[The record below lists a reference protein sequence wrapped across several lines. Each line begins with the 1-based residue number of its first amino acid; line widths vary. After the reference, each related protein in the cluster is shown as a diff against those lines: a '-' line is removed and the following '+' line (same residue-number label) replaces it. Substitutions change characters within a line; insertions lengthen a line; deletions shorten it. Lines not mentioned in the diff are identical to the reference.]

1 MRQGIDRWLWLA
13 ILAIPI
19 AAWLFID
26 SRPAPTVPDPGA
38 TVPAPAVD
46 IAPPDVAP
54 APQLVVEKP
63 DPEPLPEPR
72 DPPDEPLKLR
82 IRALTAAGV
91 LLAPGTEL
99 PLVSASGRVSTGE
112 AGFIE
117 IDGRGL
123 QWVVETDRRV
133 PLNLPGGQWV
143 IDFTFQ
149 EPSSAVL
156 AQLEWVALA
165 RDEAEALPARLF
177 LSGQTVVPPGLRM
190 LVKVM
195 FRDRILEGGIELTDG
210 NKLWWSRTLV
220 SESWFA
226 GRLDLIL
233 EWDSSQ
239 AAEPMRQQ
247 IEKLWPPAAREEVW
261 SWHGSLSVD
270 DPDEAQRQQREIA
283 SWYLQALAEVEA
295 SRDLL
300 LVAGANAR
308 GKRASLLRDLQRT
321 DQLYEHPLAPVLETL
336 GRGTSFDFKRW
347 RTLIDEDFPRR
358 WKKWAA
364 EGRVPWP
371 HRHPGAARNIALL
384 FGSLNKYSRLE
395 STVLY
400 ETLGKPR
407 HLNDFVANFDWEPA
421 TERKQTL
428 SKLRN
433 YVDSVRTSIWP

>member
-46 IAPPDVAP
+46 VPPPDVAP

-99 PLVSASGRVSTGE
+99 PLVSASGRISTGE

-133 PLNLPGGQWV
+133 PLDLPGGQWV

-239 AAEPMRQQ
+239 VAEPMRQQ

-261 SWHGSLSVD
+261 SWHGSMSVD

-283 SWYLQALAEVEA
+283 IWYLQALAEVEA

-308 GKRASLLRDLQRT
+308 GKRASLLRDPQRT
-321 DQLYEHPLAPVLETL
+321 DQLYEHPLAPVLDKL
-336 GRGTSFDFKRW
+336 GRGASFDFKKW
-347 RTLIDEDFPRR
+347 RTLIDEDFPHR

-364 EGRVPWP
+364 EGRIPWP

-395 STVLY
+395 STVIY
-400 ETLGKPR
+400 EALGKPR
-407 HLNDFVANFDWEPA
+407 HLSDFVANFDWGPA

-428 SKLRN
+428 SKMRN
-433 YVDSVRTSIWP
+433 YIDSIRTSIWP

>member
-1 MRQGIDRWLWLA
+1 
-13 ILAIPI
+13 
-19 AAWLFID
+19 
-26 SRPAPTVPDPGA
+26 
-38 TVPAPAVD
+38 
-46 IAPPDVAP
+46 
-54 APQLVVEKP
+54 
-63 DPEPLPEPR
+63 
-72 DPPDEPLKLR
+72 
-82 IRALTAAGV
+82 
-91 LLAPGTEL
+91 
-99 PLVSASGRVSTGE
+99 
-112 AGFIE
+112 
-117 IDGRGL
+117 
-123 QWVVETDRRV
+123 
-133 PLNLPGGQWV
+133 
-143 IDFTFQ
+143 
-149 EPSSAVL
+149 
-156 AQLEWVALA
+156 
-165 RDEAEALPARLF
+165 
-177 LSGQTVVPPGLRM
+177 M

-239 AAEPMRQQ
+239 VAEPMRQQ

-308 GKRASLLRDLQRT
+308 GKRASLLRDPQRT

-336 GRGTSFDFKRW
+336 GRGASFDFKRW
-347 RTLIDEDFPRR
+347 RILIDEDFPRR

-407 HLNDFVANFDWEPA
+407 HLNDFVANFDWGPA